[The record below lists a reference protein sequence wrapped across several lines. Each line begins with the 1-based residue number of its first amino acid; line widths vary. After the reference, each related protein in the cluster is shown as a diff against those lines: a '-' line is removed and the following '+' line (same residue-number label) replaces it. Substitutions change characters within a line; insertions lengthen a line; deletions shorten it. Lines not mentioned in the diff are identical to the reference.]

1 MSARR
6 IVPLLL
12 GTQILDR
19 CIALG
24 GPVSGVRDRIPI
36 PAFLVELDDGRDL
49 LWDCGFDL
57 ESLDELGVFS
67 DAFPPPDIGP
77 EDTLGSCLERAGIG
91 LDGVDLVGVSHLM
104 SDHAGGL
111 RYLEGR
117 DVVVQ
122 AAELEYAMGEPDPG
136 IYRRADYDSPGVR
149 VAWHA
154 VSGDVEIHPGV
165 TVLSTPGH
173 CPGHQSLLVCL
184 ESGRTVLIASD
195 AGDLRENF
203 DREVAPGIV
212 LAGPD
217 AALDSIR
224 RLKSVAAAHDALLV
238 PGHDPVAWA
247 ELPVVIG

>member
-1 MSARR
+1 M
-6 IVPLLL
+6 
-12 GTQILDR
+12 
-19 CIALG
+19 
-24 GPVSGVRDRIPI
+24 SGVRDRIPI
-36 PAFLVELDDGRDL
+36 PAFLVELDDGRNL

-57 ESLDELGVFS
+57 SSLDEPGAFS

-77 EDTLGSCLERAGIG
+77 EDTLDACLERAGRDVDHI
-91 LDGVDLVGVSHLM
+91 DLVAVSHLM

-111 RYLEGR
+111 RYLDGR

-122 AAELEYAMGEPDPG
+122 AAELEYALGAPDPG
-136 IYRRADYDSPGVR
+136 AYRRADYDWPGPH

-173 CPGHQSLLVCL
+173 CAGHQSLLVRL

-203 DREVAPGIV
+203 DQEVAPGIA
-212 LAGPD
+212 LAGGD
-217 AALDSIR
+217 AALASIR
-224 RLKSVAAAHDALLV
+224 RLKGVAAEHDALLV

-247 ELPVVIG
+247 ELPVVIV

>member
-12 GTQILDR
+12 GTQVLDR

-36 PAFLVELDDGRDL
+36 PAFLVELDDGRNL
-49 LWDCGFDL
+49 LWDCGFDHAI
-57 ESLDELGVFS
+57 LDEPGMFS
-67 DAFPPPDIGP
+67 DVFPPPDTGP
-77 EDTLGSCLERAGIG
+77 EDTLVARLERAGT
-91 LDGVDLVGVSHLM
+91 GVDGIDLVAVSHLM

-111 RYLEGR
+111 RSLDGR

-122 AAELEYAMGEPDPG
+122 AAELEYAMGEPDAD
-136 IYRRADYDSPGVR
+136 IYRRADYDAPGVR
-149 VAWHA
+149 VAWRP
-154 VSGDVEIHPGV
+154 VSGDVVIHPGV

-173 CPGHQSLLVCL
+173 CAGHQSLLVRL

-203 DREVAPGIV
+203 DGEVAPGIV
-212 LAGPD
+212 LAGRD
-217 AALDSIR
+217 AALASIR
-224 RLKSVAAAHDALLV
+224 RLKSVADAHDALLV

-247 ELPVVIG
+247 ALPGVIV